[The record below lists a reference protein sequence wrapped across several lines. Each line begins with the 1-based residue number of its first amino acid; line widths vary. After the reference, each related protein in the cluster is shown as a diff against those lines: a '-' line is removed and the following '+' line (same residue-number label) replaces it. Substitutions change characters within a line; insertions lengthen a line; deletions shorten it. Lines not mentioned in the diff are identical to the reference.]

1 MSKIR
6 VRDSIIAF
14 LERLVGAKHSDRIS
28 MVSAIGYHP
37 NASPLRLMN
46 RCSSQRLGT
55 SISTVTCPQSPVT

>member
-1 MSKIR
+1 M
-6 VRDSIIAF
+6 IAF
-14 LERLVGAKHSDRIS
+14 LERLVGAKHSGDNLSLKPLIFC
-28 MVSAIGYHP
+28 P